1 MDFKSKKM
9 KKRNV
14 VLFLFFLLTL
24 ATGCK
29 SPLTGVAGNYDYKT
43 ECLGNELDGSITVKS
58 WGFGNNEEE
67 AIQQAKINAVKDV
80 LFSGIYEGKSD
91 CGRIPLMTEVNAYK
105 KNEIY
110 FNDFF
115 SNRGDYSDFVKV
127 ESSKKDIAIKPAR
140 NGITVGLVVKI
151 LKSDLKEKM
160 IKDSN
165 KLKIK

>member
-1 MDFKSKKM
+1 MDFKCKIM
-9 KKRNV
+9 KRKNV

-29 SPLTGVAGNYDYKT
+29 SPLTGAAGNYVYKT
-43 ECLGNELDGSITVKS
+43 ECLGNELDGSIIVKA
-58 WGFGNNEEE
+58 WGFGKNQKE
-67 AIQQAKINAVKDV
+67 AFQQAKINAVKDV
-80 LFSGIYEGKSD
+80 LFLGIYEGKSD
-91 CGRIPLMTEVNAYK
+91 CGHIPLITEVNAYQ

-127 ESSKKDIAIKPAR
+127 ESSKKDIVIKLAR